1 MPMIPT
7 ASAIHLFLLAMIL
20 FLAGAILPLASG
32 RRHLLAH
39 GLGVFCGLT
48 GALAGILAALQIL
61 LGGGTEHFQ
70 LFWASAGMDFALT
83 LDGLA
88 AFFLLPLFL
97 LVFFCGLY
105 AIRYLDIKP
114 RGLQAARHWFF
125 FNLLAASMAL
135 VVAAANSFLFL
146 LAWEIMSL
154 SSFFLVVHEF
164 DNEQV
169 RKAGWLYLVATHL
182 GTAFL
187 FCLFLAEYRL
197 AGSLNFAAFEVL
209 RCLPPVGA
217 LAFFFLALIGFGT
230 KAGMFPLHC
239 WLPEA
244 HAAAPSHVSALMS
257 GVMIKTALYG
267 LLRLITFLPPLPAW
281 SALLLA
287 ILGISGSLYGIA
299 MAALQPDIKKSLAYS
314 TVENIGIILLGIG
327 LWLYC
332 GATGHPGAAAL
343 CLSGALLHI
352 WNHAMF
358 KSLLFLG
365 AGSILHAT
373 GTRTISKLG
382 GLLRRMPYT
391 GLLMIA
397 GGVAISALPP
407 LNGFV
412 SELLIYLGLMQ
423 AGLLAAGGQAFLFMI
438 FAILLALTGG
448 MVLLAMTRLLG
459 ITFSGEPRSEMSA
472 HAHESRPSMLV
483 AMLLP
488 ALCCLA
494 IGIFPQVALIFLA
507 RPMQILAPGSPAP
520 AAVLALP
527 FGTAWS
533 LTALLLTITVA
544 GALIIRHRRRPQ
556 PVQSTWGCGFPR
568 PTTRMAYTA
577 GGFTQFAQDEMY
589 YSCLRPRAE
598 QPDRMGFFPALRR
611 FQREYTDPVL
621 AHWFSPLFGQCVG
634 LAHTFHRLQ
643 AGQMNIYLTY
653 IFLAT
658 VLLLGWSFLW

>member
-1 MPMIPT
+1 MLPT
-7 ASAIHLFLLAMIL
+7 ASAIHLFLLAIIL

-32 RRHLLAH
+32 RRHRLAH
-39 GLGVFCGLT
+39 GLGVFLGLT
-48 GALAGILAALQIL
+48 GALAGILASLQIL
-61 LGGGTEHFQ
+61 VGGETAHFQ
-70 LFWASAGMDFALT
+70 FFWDSAGMEFALA

-105 AIRYLDIKP
+105 AFRYLDLEP
-114 RGLQAARHWFF
+114 RRFQTARHWFF
-125 FNLLAASMAL
+125 FNTLAASMAL
-135 VVAAANSFLFL
+135 VVAAANSFIFL
-146 LAWEIMSL
+146 LAWELMSL
-154 SSFFLVVHEF
+154 SSFFLVVHDF
-164 DNEQV
+164 ASEQV

-197 AGSLNFAAFEVL
+197 AGSLAFSSFEVL
-209 RCLPPVGA
+209 RSLPQAGA
-217 LAFFFLALIGFGT
+217 LAFFFLAVIGFGT

-257 GVMIKTALYG
+257 GVMIKTALYA
-267 LLRLITFLPPLPAW
+267 LLRLLTFLPALPVW
-281 SALLLA
+281 CGLLLA
-287 ILGISGSLYGIA
+287 VLGISGSLYGIA

-314 TVENIGIILLGIG
+314 TVENIGIILLGVG

-332 GATGHPGAAAL
+332 SATGHPGAAAL

-373 GTRTISKLG
+373 GTRTISALG
-382 GLLRRMPYT
+382 GLLRRMPVT
-391 GLLMIA
+391 GLLMIT
-397 GGVAISALPP
+397 GGAAITALPP

-412 SELLIYLGLMQ
+412 SELLLYLGLVQ
-423 AGLLAAGGQAFLFMI
+423 AGLSAAGGQAFLFMI
-438 FAILLALTGG
+438 FAILLAMTGG

-459 ITFSGEPRSEMSA
+459 ITFSGEPRSGA
-472 HAHESRPSMLV
+472 GVHAHESEPSMLA
-483 AMLLP
+483 AMALP
-488 ALCCLA
+488 ALCCFG
-494 IGIFPQVALIFLA
+494 IGIFPQVPLRLLA
-507 RPMQILAPGSPAP
+507 KPMQILAPGGPDP
-520 AAVLALP
+520 AAVLPLP
-527 FGTAWS
+527 FGSAWS
-533 LTALLLTITVA
+533 LCALLLTATVTCF
-544 GALIIRHRRRPQ
+544 LVVRHRRPH
-556 PVQSTWGCGFPR
+556 PVQPTWGCGFR
-568 PTTRMAYTA
+568 QPTTRMAYTA

-589 YSCLRPRAE
+589 YSCLKPREE
-598 QPDRMGFFPALRR
+598 QPGGLPFFPAPRR
-611 FQREYTDPVL
+611 FQRKYPDPVL
-621 AHWFSPLFGQCVG
+621 ARWFSPLFGQCAD

>member
-1 MPMIPT
+1 MQPSS
-7 ASAIHLFLLAMIL
+7 SAIHLFLLAITL
-20 FLAGAILPLASG
+20 FLTGALLPLAFG
-32 RRHLLAH
+32 RLYRLAH
-39 GLGVFCGLT
+39 GLGVFCSLT
-48 GALAGILAALQIL
+48 GALAGILAALKVL
-61 LGGGTEHFQ
+61 VGGETEQFQHF
-70 LFWASAGMDFALT
+70 WTSAGMEFALA

-105 AIRYLDIKP
+105 AFRYLEIEP
-114 RGLQAARHWFF
+114 RGFQAARHWFF
-125 FNLLAASMAL
+125 FNILAGSMAL
-135 VVAAANSFLFL
+135 VVAAANSFIFL
-146 LAWEIMSL
+146 LAWEMMSL

-164 DNEQV
+164 ADEQV

-187 FCLFLAEYRL
+187 FCLFLAEYHL
-197 AGSLNFAAFEVL
+197 AGSLAFSSFEVL
-209 RCLPPVGA
+209 RSLPQTGTI
-217 LAFFFLALIGFGT
+217 AFFFLAVIGFGT

-267 LLRLITFLPPLPAW
+267 LLRLLTFLPALPAW
-281 SALLLA
+281 CGLLLA
-287 ILGISGSLYGIA
+287 GLGITGGLYGIA
-299 MAALQPDIKKSLAYS
+299 LAALQPDIKKSLAYS

-332 GATGHPGAAAL
+332 GATGHPGAAILA
-343 CLSGALLHI
+343 LSGALLHI

-365 AGSILHAT
+365 AGSIIHAT
-373 GTRTISKLG
+373 GTRTISALG
-382 GLLRRMPYT
+382 GLLRRMPIT

-397 GGVAISALPP
+397 GGAAIAALPP

-412 SELLIYLGLMQ
+412 SELLIYLGLAQ
-423 AGLLAAGGQAFLFMI
+423 AGLSAAGGQAFLFMI

-459 ITFSGEPRSEMSA
+459 ITFSGKPRSEASV
-472 HAHESRPSMLV
+472 HAHESSPSMLV
-483 AMLLP
+483 AMALP
-488 ALCCLA
+488 ALCCFA
-494 IGIFPQVALIFLA
+494 IGIFPQIALRLLA
-507 RPMQILAPGSPAP
+507 KPMQILAPGSPDP
-520 AAVLALP
+520 AAVLPLP
-527 FGTAWS
+527 FGPAWS
-533 LTALLLTITVA
+533 LCALLLTATVA
-544 GALIIRHRRRPQ
+544 GVLVARHRSRPQ
-556 PVQSTWGCGFPR
+556 AVQPTWGCGFLK

-589 YSCLRPRAE
+589 YSCLKPRVE
-598 QPDRMGFFPALRR
+598 KPDLLGFFPAPRR
-611 FQREYTDPVL
+611 FLREYGDPVL
-621 AHWFSPLFGQCVG
+621 ARWFSPLFLQCAD

-653 IFLAT
+653 IFLTT